1 MGVIRKKINR
11 AVFLDRDGVLTLSL
25 VRDGKGYA
33 PTTLDE
39 FEVLPEAGKACQLL
53 KEGGFLLVVVTNQ
66 PDVGRGILSLGILEE
81 MHQRLKRQ
89 LPLDDIL
96 VCTDPSES
104 PGPRRKPAPG
114 MLLEAAATW
123 NIDLMRSY
131 MVGDRKGDIDAGRA
145 AGCRCIFI
153 DRGYQEAKPLEP
165 NVIVGNVLEGA
176 RWVLHNKDS
185 PP

>member
-1 MGVIRKKINR
+1 MGVIRKKVKR

-25 VRDGKGYA
+25 IRDGKGYA
-33 PTTLDE
+33 PTTLGE
-39 FEVLPEAGKACQLL
+39 FEILPEAREACQLL
-53 KEGGFLLVVVTNQ
+53 KKEGFLLVVVTNQ

-81 MHQRLKRQ
+81 MHRRLRGQ

-96 VCTDPSES
+96 VCTDPSEA

-114 MLLEAAATW
+114 MLLEAAVTW
-123 NIDLMRSY
+123 DLDLTRSY
-131 MVGDRKGDIDAGRA
+131 MVGDRKVDIDAGRA

-176 RWVLHNKDS
+176 RWVLHNKELPS
-185 PP
+185 

>member
-1 MGVIRKKINR
+1 MGVIRKKVKR

-25 VRDGKGYA
+25 IRDGKGYA

-39 FEVLPEAGKACQLL
+39 FEILPEAREACQLL
-53 KEGGFLLVVVTNQ
+53 KKEGFLLVVVTNQ

-81 MHQRLKRQ
+81 MHRRLRTQ
-89 LPLDDIL
+89 LPLDDVL

-114 MLLEAAATW
+114 MLLEAAVTW
-123 NIDLMRSY
+123 DLDLTRSY
-131 MVGDRKGDIDAGRA
+131 MMGDRKGDIDAGRA

-153 DRGYQEAKPLEP
+153 DRGYQEVKPLEP
-165 NVIVGNVLEGA
+165 DVIVGNVLEGA
-176 RWVLHNKDS
+176 RWVLHDKGL
-185 PP
+185 PV

>member
-11 AVFLDRDGVLTLSL
+11 AVFLDRDGVLTLPL
-25 VRDGKGYA
+25 IRDGKGYA

-39 FEVLPEAGKACQLL
+39 FEILPEARKACELL

-81 MHQRLKRQ
+81 MHRRLRRQ
-89 LPLDDIL
+89 LPIDDVL

-114 MLLEAAATW
+114 MLLEAAVTW
-123 NIDLMRSY
+123 DLDLTRSY

-176 RWVLHNKDS
+176 RWVLHNKLL
-185 PP
+185 PV